1 MNFFSQII
9 FKKFQRIFILEKLG
23 KFEIGLDMAD
33 GPIEIMQIST
43 VFKTLVQ
50 DKETFSQ
57 VDVFTIVFISL
68 VLVSKLYFIST

>member
-1 MNFFSQII
+1 MP
-9 FKKFQRIFILEKLG
+9 
-23 KFEIGLDMAD
+23 D

-57 VDVFTIVFISL
+57 VDVFTIVFLSL